1 MPANDPVKSTIKANG
16 HPPGANIQFWAV
28 LDLLVQRW
36 RWMALGALVFG
47 ALGLAA
53 GLRFVGPK
61 FMASAQLLRYE
72 TPGTS
77 DFLTPKTPMSPETF
91 GGLMLAPDLLRRVGS
106 NAVPPIPADI
116 LIKQVKVEPDDES
129 DIVNVSLAA
138 TNPTKAVELLNSYL
152 AETIKYMTN
161 LEAQEARVAAENY
174 LGKQVA
180 AMDQD
185 IATLD
190 HEFRSMALPPPVT
203 NKLAEVGGQL
213 RDFGTNLSGAPY
225 SSALVA
231 AQADRLNKAMGEL
244 TDLLSQYTE
253 LHPAVQQKEAE
264 IKALKSEM
272 AQEKSQGVTPA
283 PVTSTPQGGP
293 MSAYPGAFQPFNPE
307 LDIVRSKLLSLD
319 QGRVELVNRQREAQL
334 YLANPPGNCR
344 VLAPA
349 SMKTVRESFRRVKIA
364 ILCLAGM
371 VFGFCGSL
379 FVVVLI
385 EVADGRLKTADDVK
399 RVTKLPIL
407 TTLGDL
413 DAMDTDAQ
421 SQWAF
426 RTWTRLQ
433 GRLSPSVHHGLICGV
448 TSCSEGEGRSTWIR
462 LLADAATMTGFRV
475 LTIATRPSTVEPKP
489 PTENGC
495 DLLEESLQPKDPAD
509 LLTPVVVRDALSSPG
524 KVADHFASPDSKPMV
539 HIPLPGWVWNLERRR
554 QWQEALAHW
563 GKLDNV
569 VIFVELP
576 PADAPETVLLSSS
589 LPNLVWLSESG
600 VADAEKTRDQ
610 LETLRD
616 ARCNVVGAVLNKE
629 TARPLKKRLPRW
641 IACGTIA
648 ALCACHGA
656 QAQDT
661 NLPAAADQTNLS
673 FAVVN
678 PSQRAEWQKHLTLG
692 PGDVL
697 DLGLFGQ
704 PELASMEIAI
714 GPDGRISYLEAQ
726 DVLATGLTI
735 DELRGRLDDELGKY
749 RRAPHTM
756 ITPVAFHSKK
766 YFMLGKITVK
776 GAYTLDRPM
785 TVLEAI
791 ARAKGFENGLINRS
805 VVDLADFSRSFI
817 ARDGKRIPLNFEKL
831 FESGDL
837 SQNIPIEPN
846 DYVYI
851 AAVNLQEVY
860 VVGEVRLP
868 GPVTYTPGR
877 TIISAITERGGF
889 TERGYPARVVVVRG
903 SLNHPQ
909 AFAVNV
915 AHIERGDQTDFQLQA
930 KDIIY
935 VSARPFIRVEELA
948 DLAATAFIQG
958 MITSWVDT
966 KVVQPFT
973 E

>member
-1 MPANDPVKSTIKANG
+1 VPANDPVKSTAKNNG
-16 HPPGANIQFWAV
+16 HPPGGNIQFWGV

-36 RWMALGALVFG
+36 RWFALSALIFG
-47 ALGLAA
+47 ALALFVGI
-53 GLRFVGPK
+53 RFVGPK
-61 FMASAQLLRYE
+61 FTASAQLLRYE

-77 DFLTPKTPMSPETF
+77 DFLTPKTPMSPDTF
-91 GGLMLAPDLLRRVGS
+91 AGLMMAPDLLRRVGS
-106 NAVPPIPADI
+106 NAVPPIAADV
-116 LIKQVKVEPDDES
+116 LAKQIKVEPDEES

-138 TNPTKAVELLNSYL
+138 SNADLAVNLLNGYL
-152 AETIKYMTN
+152 ADTIKYMTN
-161 LEAQEARVAAENY
+161 LEVQEARIAADNY
-174 LGKQVA
+174 IGKQVT

-190 HEFRSMALPPPVT
+190 HEFRAMALPPSVS

-213 RDFGTNLSGAPY
+213 QNFGASPTLI
-225 SSALVA
+225 A
-231 AQADRLNKAMGEL
+231 AQTDRLNKAMGEL
-244 TDLLSQYTE
+244 TELLSQYTE

-264 IKALKSEM
+264 IKALKTEM
-272 AQEKSQGVTPA
+272 AQENASAMTTARPPTGPMAVF
-283 PVTSTPQGGP
+283 QGG
-293 MSAYPGAFQPFNPE
+293 FQPFNPE
-307 LDIVRSKLLSLD
+307 LDIVRSKLLSLE

-334 YLANPPGNCR
+334 YLANPPGNTR

-349 SMKTVRESFRRVKIA
+349 SSKTVHASFRKVKIA
-364 ILCLAGM
+364 ILTIVGTL
-371 VFGFCGSL
+371 FGVCGCL

-385 EVADGRLKTADDVK
+385 EFADGRLKTTDDVK
-399 RVTKLPIL
+399 RVAKLPIL

-413 DAMDTDAQ
+413 DAMDSHAQ

-426 RTWTRLQ
+426 RTWTMLQ
-433 GRLSPSVHHGLICGV
+433 GRLSPSVHHGLVCGV

-462 LLADAATMTGFRV
+462 LLADAASLTGFRV

-509 LLTPVVVRDALSSPG
+509 CLTPVVVRDALSSPG

-563 GKLDNV
+563 AKLDNV

-589 LPNLVWLSESG
+589 LPNLVWLAKSG

-629 TARPLKKRLPRW
+629 TKPSLKRRVPRW
-641 IACGTIA
+641 IVCGAIA
-648 ALCACHGA
+648 ALWVCGSI
-656 QAQDT
+656 QAQ
-661 NLPAAADQTNLS
+661 NTNLS
-673 FAVVN
+673 FAIVN

-692 PGDVL
+692 PGDIL
-697 DLGLFGQ
+697 NLGLFGQ
-704 PELASMEIAI
+704 PELASLDVAV

-726 DVLATGLTI
+726 DVLASGLTI
-735 DELRGRLDDELGKY
+735 DELRESLDRELAKY
-749 RRAPHTM
+749 RRAPHSM
-756 ITPVAFHSKK
+756 ITPVAFRSKK
-766 YFMLGKITVK
+766 YFMLGKISVK

-817 ARDGKRIPLNFEKL
+817 ARDGKQIPLNFEKL
-831 FESGDL
+831 FEGGDL

-846 DYVYI
+846 DYIYI
-851 AAVNLQEVY
+851 APVNLEEVY

-868 GPVTYTPGR
+868 GPVTYTPGG

-889 TERGYPARVVVVRG
+889 TDRAYIARVLVVRG

-909 AFAVNV
+909 TFAVNV
-915 AHIERGDQTDFQLQA
+915 AHIERGQQSDFQLQA

-935 VSARPFIRVEELA
+935 VSARPFVRVEELA

-966 KVVQPFT
+966 KLVQPFN